1 MGTNA
6 PKNLSG
12 VVIMT
17 VVYDVCSIYV
27 SDNSDGKIE
36 TYLYEKDAE
45 MALSAHV
52 DCCIKTRTIP
62 VFYADDEMMYD
73 LTSRV
78 KARYTDVAET
88 RQKVLAKLTDEE
100 RIALGL

>member
-17 VVYDVCSIYV
+17 PVYDVCSIYV
-27 SDNSDGKIE
+27 TENNDGKLE
-36 TYLYEKDAE
+36 TYLYEKDAQ
-45 MALSAHV
+45 MALSAHN
-52 DCCIKTRTIP
+52 DCCIKTRMISI
-62 VFYADDEMMYD
+62 FYADDEMMYD

-78 KARYTDVAET
+78 RARYVDADET
-88 RQKVLAKLTDEE
+88 RQKALTKLTDEE